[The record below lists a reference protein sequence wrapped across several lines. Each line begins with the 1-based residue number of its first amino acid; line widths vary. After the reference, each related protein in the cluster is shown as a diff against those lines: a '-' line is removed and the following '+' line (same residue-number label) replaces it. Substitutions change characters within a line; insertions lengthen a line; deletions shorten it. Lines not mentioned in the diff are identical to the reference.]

1 MPNKT
6 RIQIVVGCLLLS
18 VALSSEVT
26 AQGIEN
32 LDLQLEVIINDKPT
46 GVIVGC
52 TQTSDG
58 DIKITR
64 SELEAAGVLPPPN
77 SAHDIVLQTSGLAF
91 VYDKPS
97 QQLRFQLLEG
107 QRKAKVYDVRG
118 ASAPIPKATASWGGL
133 FNYVMYA
140 SSYGTNLQQWTVQP
154 GAASLAID
162 ARAFSPYGVLTQT
175 GIVGNTLTYDL
186 FSYRNVAGL
195 RLDTTYAYDDQ
206 DTQISYRA
214 GDVITAGLEWTRPIR
229 LGGLQVQRN
238 FAIRPDLV
246 TAAMPS
252 VSGSAAV
259 PSTVDVLVNGV
270 KAYSQQVLDGPFKLA
285 NIPIASTNGAQVV
298 IRDATGRETRTDV
311 SLYAD
316 SRLLAPGVLDI
327 SGETGAARRFY
338 AFRSNDYDKSLVASA
353 SMRYGMWDWLTLQ
366 GHAEAGDGLVNVGA
380 GTMAR
385 IGSIGTLSAAAS
397 WSRFGAEVGGQ
408 IYGGLSIPLPYS
420 FQFQATA
427 QRTISKYNDLA
438 SATAIRWRDEAVS
451 MGGHKLYN
459 GLPPALYSGAI
470 FAPQMTNSV
479 SIGGPA
485 PLIGGSINLVYAQS
499 TQDPRDCYAS
509 GDFGNASTSRIL
521 SASYSRQLPFDATLT
536 LVAFAQMSNISN
548 RGVFAGVTMALG
560 GGVRASANI
569 QPMPDLNTG
578 KTRLAP
584 TGQIYKD
591 IGQDIGSYGWSATAG
606 TNQGSVLAAS
616 GAYRSSLGTIKVSGS
631 SYNGQQ
637 AASAEFQGAL
647 AMTGYSIAAGP
658 RVDDAFAIVRAGAP
672 DVTVMAAN
680 QNVGKTNIFGTLLIP
695 NLNAYSQN
703 KIAIDPLTLPIET
716 AFDSTNALV
725 TPRNRSGVLVDFGV
739 RTSAQALDLRL
750 IDSTGK
756 ALEVG
761 SLGYAED
768 TGERF
773 VVGYDGVVH
782 LKTFGAV
789 GKININLGDR
799 DCSATIVRQS
809 LSGAAPGSAFI
820 CG

>member
-1 MPNKT
+1 MPNKA
-6 RIQIVVGCLLLS
+6 RLQILAGSLLLS
-18 VALSSEVT
+18 VSLSSGVT
-26 AQGIEN
+26 AQIAEN
-32 LDLQLEVIINDKPT
+32 QDLQLEVVINDKPT
-46 GVIVGC
+46 GVIIGC
-52 TQTSDG
+52 TETIDG

-64 SELEAAGVLPPPN
+64 SELEAAGILPPSN
-77 SAHDIVLQTSGLAF
+77 SADDIVLQSSGLAF

-107 QRKAKVYDVRG
+107 QRKAKVYDLRG
-118 ASAPIPKATASWGGL
+118 ASAPVTKGTASWGGL

-140 SSYGTNLQQWTVQP
+140 SSYGANLQKWTVQP
-154 GAASLAID
+154 GAASLAFD
-162 ARAFSPYGVLTQT
+162 ARAFSPYGVLSQT

-206 DTQISYRA
+206 ETQISYRA
-214 GDVITAGLEWTRPIR
+214 GDVITAGLDWTRSIR

-259 PSTVDVLVNGV
+259 PSTVDVLINGT

-285 NIPIASTNGAQVV
+285 NMPIASTNGAQIV

-316 SRLLAPGVLDI
+316 SRLLAQGVLDI
-327 SGETGAARRFY
+327 SGETGVARKFY
-338 AFRSNDYDKSLVASA
+338 TFRSNDYDKSIVASA

-380 GTMAR
+380 GTITR

-397 WSRFGAEVGGQ
+397 WSRFGADAGGQ
-408 IYGGLSIPLPYS
+408 IYGGVSIPLPYS
-420 FQFQATA
+420 VQFQATA
-427 QRTISKYNDLA
+427 QRTLLKYNDLA
-438 SATAIRWRDEAVS
+438 SATAIRWRQDAAS
-451 MGGHKLYN
+451 MGYQSFFN

-470 FAPQMTNSV
+470 FAPQTTNSV

-485 PLIGGSINLVYAQS
+485 PLIGGSVNFIYAQT
-499 TQDPRDCYAS
+499 TQDPRDCFTS
-509 GDFGNASTSRIL
+509 GDFRNVSTSRIL

-536 LVAFAQMSNISN
+536 LVAFTQVSNINN

-560 GGVRASANI
+560 GGIRASADI
-569 QPMPDLNTG
+569 QPIPDLNTG
-578 KTRLAP
+578 KTKLAP
-584 TGQIYKD
+584 TAQIYREL
-591 IGQDIGSYGWSATAG
+591 GQEIGSYGWSATAG
-606 TNQGSVLAAS
+606 ANQGSVIAGS
-616 GAYRSSLGTIKVSGS
+616 GAYRSSLGTLKVSGS

-637 AASAEFQGAL
+637 AASAEFQGAV
-647 AMTGYSIAAGP
+647 AMTGFSVAAGP
-658 RVDDAFAIVRAGAP
+658 RVDDAFAIVRTGTP
-672 DVTVMAAN
+672 DVAVMAAN
-680 QNVGKTNIFGTLLIP
+680 QNLGKTNLIGTLLIP

-703 KIAIDPLTLPIET
+703 KIAIDPLTLPIDAE
-716 AFDSTNALV
+716 FDSTNAIV

-739 RTSAQALDLRL
+739 RASAQALDFK
-750 IDSTGK
+750 ITDSSGK
-756 ALEVG
+756 SLEVG
-761 SLGYAED
+761 SVGYAED

-782 LKTFGAV
+782 LKTFGAA

-799 DCSATIVRQS
+799 DCSAMVVRQS
-809 LSGAAPGSAFI
+809 FSGAATVSAFI

>member
-1 MPNKT
+1 MANKI
-6 RIQIVVGCLLLS
+6 RFQIIVGYLLLG
-18 VALSSEVT
+18 VALSCDVM
-26 AQGIEN
+26 AQSAEN
-32 LDLQLEVIINDKPT
+32 MDLQLEVVINDKPT

-58 DIKITR
+58 DIRITR

-77 SAHDIVLQTSGLAF
+77 SANDIVLQTSGLAF

-107 QRKAKVYDVRG
+107 QRKPKLYDVRG
-118 ASAPIPKATASWGGL
+118 ANAPVAQATASWGGL

-154 GAASLAID
+154 GAASLSID

-246 TAAMPS
+246 TAALPS

-270 KAYSQQVLDGPFKLA
+270 KAYSQQVLEGPFKLA

-316 SRLLAPGVLDI
+316 SRLLAPGVLDL
-327 SGETGAARRFY
+327 SGETGVARRFY

-380 GTMAR
+380 GTITR

-397 WSRFGAEVGGQ
+397 WSRFGAEAGGQ
-408 IYGGLSIPLPYS
+408 IYGGVSIPLPYS

-438 SATAIRWRDEAVS
+438 SATAIRWRDDAMS
-451 MGGHKLYN
+451 MAGHKSYH

-470 FAPQMTNSV
+470 FAPQTTNSV
-479 SIGGPA
+479 SLGGPA
-485 PLIGGSINLVYAQS
+485 PVIGGSFNLVYAQT
-499 TQDPRDCYAS
+499 TQDPRDCLTS

-536 LVAFAQMSNISN
+536 LVAFAQMSNINN
-548 RGVFAGVTMALG
+548 RGVFVGLTMALG
-560 GGVRASANI
+560 GGIRASANV
-569 QPMPDLNTG
+569 QPMPDLNKA
-578 KTRLAP
+578 KTKLAT
-584 TGQIYKD
+584 TGQIYKEL
-591 IGQDIGSYGWSATAG
+591 GQDIGSYGWSVTAG
-606 TNQGSVLAAS
+606 TSQGSLLAGA
-616 GAYRSSLGTIKVSGS
+616 GAYRSSLGTLKVSAS
-631 SYNGQQ
+631 AYDGQQ

-647 AMTGYSIAAGP
+647 AVTGFSFAAGP
-658 RVDDAFAIVRAGAP
+658 RVDDAFAIVRASAP
-672 DVTVMAAN
+672 DVAVMAAN

-716 AFDSTNALV
+716 EFDSTNAIV

-739 RTSAQALDLRL
+739 RTSAQALDVRL
-750 IDSTGK
+750 ADPTGK

-761 SLGYAED
+761 SMGYAED

-773 VVGYDGVVH
+773 VVGYDGLVH
-782 LKTFGAV
+782 LKSFGSV
-789 GKININLGDR
+789 GRIQINLGDR
-799 DCSATIVRQS
+799 DCSAMIVRQG
-809 LSGAAPGSAFI
+809 LSGATPGSAFT